1 MKDIHL
7 DTPKSCILDPIYKKN
22 KIYKRMIIFQYPKV
36 ACILTRLLEPQGAL
50 GWVKL
55 CLCRSAKCICSTAL
69 EAAFL
74 N

>member
-1 MKDIHL
+1 
-7 DTPKSCILDPIYKKN
+7 
-22 KIYKRMIIFQYPKV
+22 MIIFQYPKI
-36 ACILTRLLEPQGAL
+36 ACTLTRLLKPQGAL

-55 CLCRSAKCICSTAL
+55 CLCRSAKCMCSTAL